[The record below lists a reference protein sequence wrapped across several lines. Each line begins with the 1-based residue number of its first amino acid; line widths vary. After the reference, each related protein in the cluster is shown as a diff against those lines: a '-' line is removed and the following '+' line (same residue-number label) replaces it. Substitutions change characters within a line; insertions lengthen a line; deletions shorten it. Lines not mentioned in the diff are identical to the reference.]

1 MKIGFNVSAISNLNN
16 FSLKEG
22 SKYSLSAKK
31 VVINENL
38 KQVLQYLKENNHEIY
53 MFYPV
58 DKELTYKNKLKI
70 KRNLIKNMAESGFE
84 FNQLAIINEEDIVN
98 SVKRN
103 HIDISILNS
112 EDSVQKVN
120 QFADAIKFDDNQDY
134 DDLLD
139 EIIDNINKNYQT
151 LIPEDSKPQGLPSED
166 KLWLKNYRVGDYRW
180 TKENMSPYE
189 RLVESNKDFPD
200 AIAIEYF
207 GRKYTT
213 KEFIEKIDEFYERNV
228 AGRINKGMKVPLI
241 VANTPESLFALY
253 ALFKAKAT
261 IAPIF
266 PLSTKEDFK
275 EKLSSIVEINKQ
287 NSIDNNYIFMSD
299 IVYGRI
305 KEVIPANTKVVV
317 LPVSESMPFY
327 LKIAFDTIVKPKMK
341 LEKVKYDDTFIHFK
355 DFKKLDVE
363 SQPNISFDDDYA
375 AVQLFT
381 GGSIKSKGVL
391 LSEGNLDN
399 ASKQFYNDRFDFKRG
414 DKIAAF
420 MPLNH
425 SFGLIIGTHVAATLG
440 VNLDVIMKIDFK
452 RLDKLFIKDRVN
464 LFGGIP
470 NMFPA
475 IRDNKYLENADLS
488 HVKYVLSGGSA
499 IDDSNREQTNQFL
512 EEHNSQARVQDG
524 YGLTETAGGILY
536 NGIPNMNTLVKIVDS
551 ETNKELGYNQ
561 VGELCF
567 SGKQIM
573 LGYTDIELNSERL
586 KQHEDGNVWLHT
598 GDLGLID
605 ENGYVIP
612 LGRMDRMIKVNGEQ
626 VLLDDIEKV
635 IVTEPFVQQCCVVGQ
650 NDEKRGKVPAAFIK
664 LAPGY
669 VWNEEIEIQLNNLY
683 NCKFNHFTSPK
694 HTYCI
699 EEFPLTKVGKISFK
713 DLEDIANSNSKTR

>member
-1 MKIGFNVSAISNLNN
+1 MKIGFNIASISNLD
-16 FSLKEG
+16 SLILKNDNKFG
-22 SKYSLSAKK
+22 GKKIVLSEKLKK
-31 VVINENL
+31 TLN
-38 KQVLQYLKENNHEIY
+38 YLKENNHEIY
-53 MFYPV
+53 MFYPIDGEMI
-58 DKELTYKNKLKI
+58 DKIKLKI
-70 KRNLIKNMAESGFE
+70 KKNLIRKLASEGYD
-84 FNQLAIINEEDIVN
+84 FNQLVIINDLDMVDSI
-98 SVKRN
+98 KRN
-103 HIDISILNS
+103 HVDISVLNDNDKI
-112 EDSVQKVN
+112 EKVN
-120 QFADAIKFDDNQDY
+120 QFANAISFEENENY

-139 EIIDNINKNYQT
+139 KIIENIDKNYQT
-151 LIPEDSKPQGLPSED
+151 VIPEDSKPQGLPSED

-180 TKENMSPYE
+180 INESMSPYE
-189 RLVESNKDFPD
+189 RLVEANKDFPD
-200 AIAIEYF
+200 SIAIEYF
-207 GRKYTT
+207 GNKYTT
-213 KEFIEKIDEFYERNV
+213 KEFIKKIDEFYERNI
-228 AGRINKGMKVPLI
+228 AGSIWKGMVVPI
-241 VANTPESLFALY
+241 VVANTPESLFTLY

-275 EKLSSIVEINKQ
+275 EKLNSIVKKNKE
-287 NSIDNNYIFMSD
+287 NFIESNYIFMSD
-299 IVYGRI
+299 IVYGRL
-305 KEVIPANTKVVV
+305 KDVVPENTTVVV
-317 LPVSESMPFY
+317 LPVSESMPLY

-341 LEKVKYDDTFIHFK
+341 IEKVKYDSTFVHFRN
-355 DFKKLDVE
+355 FKKLSVE
-363 SQPNISFDDDYA
+363 QQPDISFDNSYA

-381 GGSIKSKGVL
+381 GGSIQSKGVL
-391 LSEGNLDN
+391 LSEENLDN

-452 RLDKLFIKDRVN
+452 RLDKLFIKDGVN

-475 IRDNKYLENADLS
+475 MRDNKYMENADLS
-488 HVKYVLSGGSA
+488 HVKYVLSGGAA
-499 IDDSNREQTNQFL
+499 IDDSNREATNKFL
-512 EEHNSQARVQDG
+512 EEHNSNARVQDG

-536 NGIPNMNTLVKIVDS
+536 NGIPNMNTLVKIIDP

-573 LGYTDIELNSERL
+573 IGYTDEELTL
-586 KQHEDGNVWLHT
+586 KKLRHHEDGNVWLHT
-598 GDLGLID
+598 GDLAVID
-605 ENGYVIP
+605 NNGYIKP

-635 IVTEPFVQQCCVVGQ
+635 IVNALPFVQQCCVVGQ
-650 NDEKRGKVPAAFIK
+650 NDGIRGKIPVAFIK
-664 LAPGY
+664 LNSGY
-669 VWNEEIEIQLNNLY
+669 VWNDEIEKQLNELY
-683 NCKFNHFTSPK
+683 LKKFNHFTAPK

-699 EEFPLTKVGKISFK
+699 ENFPLTKVGKISLK
-713 DLEDIANSNSKTR
+713 ELEDMANNKSN